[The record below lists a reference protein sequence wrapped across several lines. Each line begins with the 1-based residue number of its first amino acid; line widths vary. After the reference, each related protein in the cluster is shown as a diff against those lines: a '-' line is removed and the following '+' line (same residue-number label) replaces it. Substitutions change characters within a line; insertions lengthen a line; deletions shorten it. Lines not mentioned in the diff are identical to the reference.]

1 MVDPLYIGVGGCV
14 GVGGGGYFV
23 HCCIVLLVL
32 VVAEG
37 NLKPEL
43 REIICAH
50 RPPALTVGDLLK
62 FSFKTIFSPTFILK
76 EQTCLLLSMKTN
88 SCANLLWLHTTIC
101 FVWAGKL
108 ISSLSNPRAE
118 IQQPSL

>member
-1 MVDPLYIGVGGCV
+1 MDPLYIGVGGCV
-14 GVGGGGYFV
+14 GVGGGGYF
-23 HCCIVLLVL
+23 CTLLHSSVELL

-76 EQTCLLLSMKTN
+76 EQACLLLSMKTN
-88 SCANLLWLHTTIC
+88 SCENLLLLHTSIC
-101 FVWAGKL
+101 FPFV
-108 ISSLSNPRAE
+108 
-118 IQQPSL
+118 

>member
-1 MVDPLYIGVGGCV
+1 MHSSDV

-23 HCCIVLLVL
+23 HCYIVLLVL

-50 RPPALTVGDLLK
+50 RPPALTVGDLLNLH
-62 FSFKTIFSPTFILK
+62 FKTIFSPTFILK
-76 EQTCLLLSMKTN
+76 EQACLLLSMKLMLVQIAFT
-88 SCANLLWLHTTIC
+88 AHINLFSFYVSKFEQSKIQDPT
-101 FVWAGKL
+101 
-108 ISSLSNPRAE
+108 PR
-118 IQQPSL
+118 S

>member
-1 MVDPLYIGVGGCV
+1 MVDPLYIDVDGGVGV
-14 GVGGGGYFV
+14 DGGGYFV
-23 HCCIVLLVL
+23 RCCIVLLVL

-76 EQTCLLLSMKTN
+76 EQACLLLPMKTN
-88 SCANLLWLHTTIC
+88 SCENLLLLHT
-101 FVWAGKL
+101 
-108 ISSLSNPRAE
+108 
-118 IQQPSL
+118 

>member
-1 MVDPLYIGVGGCV
+1 MLHSSDV

-23 HCCIVLLVL
+23 HCYIVLLVL

-43 REIICAH
+43 REIICAR

-62 FSFKTIFSPTFILK
+62 FYFKTIFF
-76 EQTCLLLSMKTN
+76 LL
-88 SCANLLWLHTTIC
+88 CAIFKKSTTIYLLQVPDKRFGGTTEMVC
-101 FVWAGKL
+101 
-108 ISSLSNPRAE
+108 I
-118 IQQPSL
+118 